1 MGEETLYLDPA
12 IQHLDP
18 AIHYITAIDVP
29 YTVPYTLVLYGPVNK
44 QVTLNLFT
52 DL

>member
-18 AIHYITAIDVP
+18 AIHFITAVN
-29 YTVPYTLVLYGPVNK
+29 VPYTLEQL
-44 QVTLNLFT
+44 
-52 DL
+52 